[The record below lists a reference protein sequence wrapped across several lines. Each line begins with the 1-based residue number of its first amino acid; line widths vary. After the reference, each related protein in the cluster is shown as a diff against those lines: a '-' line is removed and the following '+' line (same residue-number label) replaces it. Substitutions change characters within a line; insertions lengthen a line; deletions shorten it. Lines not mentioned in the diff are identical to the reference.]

1 MLLTEKVKQIFKP
14 KDNKKVSSVV
24 DPYKIQ
30 TDLTNDPDS
39 KLGAFYYDTEI
50 PTDITRYFKYDDRST
65 FEQLIDEQRRKI
77 LTYRA
82 LSAQSEVSRA
92 ISEIVNEIIFVY
104 DDSLPLKL
112 QMNEENEKLLNRI
125 SDEFTKLCNMSNIK
139 FNLFEIVKK
148 SFVDGQLVLH
158 CQYGDNVKDGIQ
170 KIEMIDPINFYYNK
184 EHDAYEYLMNEY
196 DQTLYYY
203 NIDEPLLQYSKEEI
217 VRVDFGLHDERIN
230 LSYLEYALKP
240 ANMLKT
246 LEDLLVPMRFSRSIS
261 RRVFNVDI
269 GDLPDKRA
277 REVMQNIQR
286 EFKYKKFYNNETGE
300 VTNQQHITSMVE
312 DYWFANRSGGRGTT
326 VETLDETGN
335 LGEIDDILYFARK
348 LYRSLNI
355 PISRLYLDQEADHTF
370 DYETTSITHEEMAFF
385 MFVSRLRKV
394 YTKAFKELLKRQV
407 VCQGIMTE
415 AEWTTKENE
424 IEIQFTNENS
434 FIEKMKLDNFQK
446 CMDIYSS
453 MQEQQGKVI
462 SVKELMKKIFNYS
475 DEEIQ
480 DILKEIKKEKEDPL
494 LKDFYN
500 QDEF

>member
-1 MLLTEKVKQIFKP
+1 
-14 KDNKKVSSVV
+14 
-24 DPYKIQ
+24 
-30 TDLTNDPDS
+30 
-39 KLGAFYYDTEI
+39 
-50 PTDITRYFKYDDRST
+50 
-65 FEQLIDEQRRKI
+65 
-77 LTYRA
+77 
-82 LSAQSEVSRA
+82 
-92 ISEIVNEIIFVY
+92 
-104 DDSLPLKL
+104 
-112 QMNEENEKLLNRI
+112 
-125 SDEFTKLCNMSNIK
+125 
-139 FNLFEIVKK
+139 
-148 SFVDGQLVLH
+148 
-158 CQYGDNVKDGIQ
+158 
-170 KIEMIDPINFYYNK
+170 
-184 EHDAYEYLMNEY
+184 
-196 DQTLYYY
+196 
-203 NIDEPLLQYSKEEI
+203 
-217 VRVDFGLHDERIN
+217 
-230 LSYLEYALKP
+230 
-240 ANMLKT
+240 
-246 LEDLLVPMRFSRSIS
+246 
-261 RRVFNVDI
+261 
-269 GDLPDKRA
+269 
-277 REVMQNIQR
+277 
-286 EFKYKKFYNNETGE
+286 
-300 VTNQQHITSMVE
+300 MVE

-407 VCQGIMTE
+407 VSQGIMTE
-415 AEWTTKENE
+415 AEWTTKEND